1 MAMMEISVVP
11 LGTGSTSLSHYV
23 AEAVRVVEQAGLE
36 YEVGPMSTVVVGDVE
51 RLLALA
57 RQMHE
62 RPFALGAQRVAT
74 TIRIDDRRDKPLSIR
89 GKVQAVQEK
98 LQNRPR

>member
-23 AEAVRVVEQAGLE
+23 AEVVRVVEQAGVE
-36 YEVGPMSTVVVGDVE
+36 YEIGPMSTVVVGDVE
-51 RLLALA
+51 RLFALA

-62 RPFALGAQRVAT
+62 RPFALGIQRVAT
-74 TIRIDDRRDKPLSIR
+74 TIRIDDRRDKPLSIQ
-89 GKVQAVQEK
+89 GKVQAVREK
-98 LQNRPR
+98 L